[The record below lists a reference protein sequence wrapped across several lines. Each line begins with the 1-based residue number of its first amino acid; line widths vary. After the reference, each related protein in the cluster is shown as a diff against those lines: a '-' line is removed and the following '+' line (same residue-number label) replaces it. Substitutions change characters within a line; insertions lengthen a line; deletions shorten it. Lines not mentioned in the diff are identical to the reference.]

1 MAWVASNN
9 AVIAPTHATISKNR
23 STRIPAA
30 PNAKTNGPIRATRK
44 TPAFTIV
51 AA

>member
-1 MAWVASNN
+1 MAWVASKR
-9 AVIAPTHATISKNR
+9 AVIAPIHATTSKN
-23 STRIPAA
+23 AA
-30 PNAKTNGPIRATRK
+30 ASNAAKAKNNGPILATRK